1 MARRSRNNRSRNRR
15 SRNNRRRSRN
25 NRRRSRNNRRSRR
38 RNRRRQGGSALAT
51 AALPLSLF
59 ALQRLAMRR
68 HTRKSGKKSRRV
80 KRR

>member
-1 MARRSRNNRSRNRR
+1 MARRSRNNRRRRSRRNQRR
-15 SRNNRRRSRN
+15 SRNQRRNRN
-25 NRRRSRNNRRSRR
+25 QRRSRR

-68 HTRKSGKKSRRV
+68 HTRKSGKKSRRS

>member
-1 MARRSRNNRSRNRR
+1 MARR
-15 SRNNRRRSRN
+15 SRNNRRRSRRN
-25 NRRRSRNNRRSRR
+25 RRSRRRRSRNQRRNRNQRRSRR

-68 HTRKSGKKSRRV
+68 HTRKSGKKSRKI

>member
-1 MARRSRNNRSRNRR
+1 MARRSRNNRRSRRRSRRNQRR
-15 SRNNRRRSRN
+15 SRNQRRNRN
-25 NRRRSRNNRRSRR
+25 QKRSRR

-68 HTRKSGKKSRRV
+68 HTRKSGKKSRRSK
-80 KRR
+80 KR

>member
-1 MARRSRNNRSRNRR
+1 MARRSRNNRNRR
-15 SRNNRRRSRN
+15 SRRRQRRSRN
-25 NRRRSRNNRRSRR
+25 QRRNRNQRRSRR

-59 ALQRLAMRR
+59 ALQRMAMRR
-68 HTRKSGKKSRRV
+68 HTRKSGKKSRRT

>member
-1 MARRSRNNRSRNRR
+1 MARRSRNNRRSRRRSRRNQRR
-15 SRNNRRRSRN
+15 SRNQRRNRN
-25 NRRRSRNNRRSRR
+25 QKRSRR

-68 HTRKSGKKSRRV
+68 HTRKSGKKSRRT

>member
-1 MARRSRNNRSRNRR
+1 MARRSRNNRRSRRRSRRNQRR
-15 SRNNRRRSRN
+15 SRNQRRNRN
-25 NRRRSRNNRRSRR
+25 QRRSRR

-68 HTRKSGKKSRRV
+68 HTRKSGKKSRRS

>member
-68 HTRKSGKKSRRV
+68 HTRKSGKKSRRSK
-80 KRR
+80 KR

>member
-1 MARRSRNNRSRNRR
+1 MARRSRNNRR
-15 SRNNRRRSRN
+15 SRRRSRRN
-25 NRRRSRNNRRSRR
+25 QKRSRNQRRNRNQKRSRR

-59 ALQRLAMRR
+59 ALQRMAMRR
-68 HTRKSGKKSRRV
+68 HTRKGSKKSRKS

>member
-15 SRNNRRRSRN
+15 SRRN

>member
-1 MARRSRNNRSRNRR
+1 MARRSRNNRRSRRSRRNQRR
-15 SRNNRRRSRN
+15 SRNQRRNRN
-25 NRRRSRNNRRSRR
+25 QRRSRR

-59 ALQRLAMRR
+59 ALQRMAMRR
-68 HTRKSGKKSRRV
+68 HTRKSKKSRKV

>member
-1 MARRSRNNRSRNRR
+1 MARRSRNNRSRN
-15 SRNNRRRSRN
+15 RRSRN

>member
-1 MARRSRNNRSRNRR
+1 MARRSRNNRNRR
-15 SRNNRRRSRN
+15 SRRNQRRSRN
-25 NRRRSRNNRRSRR
+25 QRRNRNQRRSRR

-68 HTRKSGKKSRRV
+68 HTRKSGKKSRRS